1 MSTGNTD
8 FFGGLKGI
16 REIPAEVER
25 QAVKLSDDQGFTLR
39 QPMREPPKR
48 KRGTALQLHNF
59 TMRLHMDDM
68 DRFIRWCEQEKLAYR
83 EGFQRLVGSISPDIS
98 DERRPG

>member
-1 MSTGNTD
+1 MNQMSPSTD
-8 FFGGLKGI
+8 FFGGIKGA

-25 QAVKLSDDQGFTLR
+25 QAVALSDREGFTLR

-48 KRGTALQLHNF
+48 RRGTALQLHNF

-68 DRFIRWCEQEKLAYR
+68 ERFIRWCESEKIAYR
-83 EGFQRLVGSISPDIS
+83 EGFQRLTAQLDK
-98 DERRPG
+98 